1 MKITLIADT
10 HGMHELLCLTEGD
23 MLIHA
28 GDITE
33 YGSVEEVMD
42 FIGWFAKQPF
52 KYKIFI
58 AGNHDLFLES
68 CSAVKRKRFMPH
80 GVTYLQNSSIEI
92 EGLKIFGSPVTPY
105 YLGMAFNKR
114 EGKEIKKCW
123 DKIPVD
129 TNILIT
135 HGPPKGIMDNGFGC
149 ETLMNKLTAIKP
161 ILHVFGHVHEQNG
174 SLQQTE
180 TCFVNAALVNCLD
193 PFLNRPYRI
202 IAKPIDLILDENI
215 IRIT

>member
-1 MKITLIADT
+1 MKITLVADT
-10 HGMHELLCLTEGD
+10 HGLHELLNLSEGD
-23 MLIHA
+23 LLIHA

-33 YGSVEEVMD
+33 YGSEEEVMD
-42 FIGWFAKQPF
+42 FISWFARQLF
-52 KYKIFI
+52 TYKIFI

-68 CSAVKRKRFMPH
+68 CSAVKRKRFIPQ
-80 GVTYLQNSSIEI
+80 GVTYLQNSAIEI

-123 DKIPVD
+123 DKIPAD
-129 TNILIT
+129 TDILIT

-149 ETLMNKLTAIKP
+149 ETLINKLAVIKP
-161 ILHVFGHVHEQNG
+161 MLHVFGHVHEQHG

-180 TCFVNAALVNCLD
+180 TCFVNAALVNSLD
-193 PFLNRPYRI
+193 PFLNRPYKL
-202 IAKPIDLILDENI
+202 IAKPITKEI
-215 IRIT
+215 